1 MSGMKCFE
9 TLYSHTNQLEQ
20 LVLDT
25 DNIRETR
32 HLHILQAH
40 LLYYRNLL
48 EDFRKSV
55 LFVMETANPAMEDS
69 SVTEQERKRSKDIL
83 EKETKYLLSEIER
96 LDSQR
101 AMQALRLK
109 NVIDLAFA
117 SVNIDD
123 SKYMHQLTVATVRDS
138 AAMKQIA
145 YLTTVFVPADFLA
158 NVFAMNIREINP
170 TGGETLAHY
179 IIGAVCLTVFGIWAS
194 VALQVES
201 IFFPS
206 GSPMWRRAVW
216 PVFYTWDMMYN
227 GRFGT
232 KRKTT

>member
-1 MSGMKCFE
+1 MYEWDEVFE
-9 TLYSHTNQLEQ
+9 TLYSHTNQLVSTALLTMVVRCIHFLQEQ

-48 EDFRKSV
+48 EDFRMSV

-69 SVTEQERKRSKDIL
+69 SVTEQERRWSKDIL

-109 NVIDLAFA
+109 NVIDLVGF
-117 SVNIDD
+117 I
-123 SKYMHQLTVATVRDS
+123 
-138 AAMKQIA
+138 
-145 YLTTVFVPADFLA
+145 
-158 NVFAMNIREINP
+158 
-170 TGGETLAHY
+170 
-179 IIGAVCLTVFGIWAS
+179 
-194 VALQVES
+194 
-201 IFFPS
+201 
-206 GSPMWRRAVW
+206 
-216 PVFYTWDMMYN
+216 
-227 GRFGT
+227 
-232 KRKTT
+232 